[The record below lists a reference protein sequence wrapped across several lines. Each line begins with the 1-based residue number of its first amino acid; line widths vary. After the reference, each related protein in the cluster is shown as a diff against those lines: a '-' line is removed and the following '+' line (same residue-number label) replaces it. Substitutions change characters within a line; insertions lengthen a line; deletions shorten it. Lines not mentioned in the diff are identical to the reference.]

1 VKVRLMNVLK
11 VLGLFMVTL
20 YAANVSAEMVYVP
33 SFPTEKAHTET
44 VSNDQP
50 ASAEQNKEA

>member
-1 VKVRLMNVLK
+1 MNVLK
-11 VLGLFMVTL
+11 ALGLFMVTL

-33 SFPTEKAHTET
+33 SFPTEKANTET

>member
-1 VKVRLMNVLK
+1 MKLLKAVGLLM
-11 VLGLFMVTL
+11 MTM

-33 SFPTEKAHTET
+33 SFPTEKAYTET

-50 ASAEQNKEA
+50 ASAEQHKEA